1 MLIFIIVLSLS
12 NIANTCIGKSIR
24 CKERTAAHARINITL
39 FPEHNLLRY
48 IVRHKAFSCT
58 LCCKL
63 SKIIILTIL
72 AYVILFKYIYKLRES
87 RGNPYSLLIL
97 NSLHTLIEHFL
108 YHKGKVVSGTTLRHF
123 IQIHKYSNERCLTVG
138 CHKGNN
144 LILYNLNTTSNF
156 FTYSKLSNLFNLL
169 SIKLNSRCSKLLCY
183 LYTVLL
189 SAYIYK
195 RYEVAKCYTLSA
207 VLITCYRS
215 NSLSSDIAGS

>member
-1 MLIFIIVLSLS
+1 MLFLIVVLSLS
-12 NIANTCIGKSIR
+12 YIAYSLICKSIR
-24 CKERTAAHARINITL
+24 CKERTAAHTRINITL

-48 IVRHKAFSCT
+48 IVRYKAFSST

-108 YHKGKVVSGTTLRHF
+108 YHKGKVISDTTLRYF

-144 LILYNLNTTSNF
+144 LILYNLNSSSNF
-156 FTYSKLSNLFNLL
+156 FTYS
-169 SIKLNSRCSKLLCY
+169 
-183 LYTVLL
+183 
-189 SAYIYK
+189 
-195 RYEVAKCYTLSA
+195 
-207 VLITCYRS
+207 
-215 NSLSSDIAGS
+215 